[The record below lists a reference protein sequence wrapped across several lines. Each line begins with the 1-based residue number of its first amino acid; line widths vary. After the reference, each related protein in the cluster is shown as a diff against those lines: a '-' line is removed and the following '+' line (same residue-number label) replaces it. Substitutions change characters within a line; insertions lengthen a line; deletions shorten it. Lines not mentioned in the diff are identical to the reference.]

1 MSYSV
6 SFYLA
11 DIQKLQ
17 KIIDEKKLSIL
28 DEMSFD
34 ENEEDDWENRAYLE
48 KLMTGREPDEEDEPF
63 EYAYALEQIVAHLF
77 GESVLIPE
85 FENLRIG
92 TFEGVLSWI
101 LKSGSPIKLP
111 PNDDYPY
118 VGHRLLLEIQKM
130 LNEWDNKKFDEY
142 ASKTQTMIEAMFELF
157 RTAVKQKKDII
168 TFYY

>member
-17 KIIDEKKLSIL
+17 KILDEKNLSIL

-48 KLMTGREPDEEDEPF
+48 KLMTGQPDEEDEPF

-77 GESVLIPE
+77 GESVPIPE
-85 FENLRIG
+85 FENLWTG
-92 TFEGVLSWI
+92 KFEGVLSWI

-111 PNDDYPY
+111 PNNDYPY
-118 VGHRLLLEIQKM
+118 VGHRFLPEMQKM
-130 LNEWDNKKFDEY
+130 LNEWNDKKFDEY
-142 ASKTQTMIEAMFELF
+142 TPKIQTLVEIMFNLF
-157 RTAVKQKKDII
+157 RTAIKQKKDIMS
-168 TFYY
+168 FYY

>member
-17 KIIDEKKLSIL
+17 KILDEKDLSIL

-48 KLMTGREPDEEDEPF
+48 KLMTGSEPDDEDEPF
-63 EYAYALEQIVAHLF
+63 EYAYSLEQIVAHLF
-77 GESVLIPE
+77 GESVPVPE
-85 FENLRIG
+85 FEDLRIG
-92 TFEGVLSWI
+92 KFEGVLSWI

-118 VGHRLLLEIQKM
+118 VGHRFLPEIQKM
-130 LNEWDNKKFDEY
+130 LNDWNDKNFEEY
-142 ASKTQTMIEAMFELF
+142 APKIQTMIKAMFRIF
-157 RTAVKQKKDII
+157 RTAVKQKKDVI